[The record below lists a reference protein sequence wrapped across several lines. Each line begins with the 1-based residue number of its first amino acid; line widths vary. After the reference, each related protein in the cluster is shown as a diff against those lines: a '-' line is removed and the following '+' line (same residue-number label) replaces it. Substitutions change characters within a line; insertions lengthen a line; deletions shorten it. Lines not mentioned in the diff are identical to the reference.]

1 MKEILVLG
9 IGNLILNDEGVGIH
23 VVKEMMDKN
32 LLNNY
37 VDYLDGGTG
46 GYLLVSVMSLYKHV
60 IIIDATLDKDNN
72 PGKVNVA
79 KPLYPSDFPPILSA
93 HEFGLRQMIESLY
106 FIEQV
111 PNLHLITVS
120 VKNYQRVGMK
130 LSLNVKDAVPKAISA
145 VETVVGSIIREEI
158 ENEPKLLRASRKK
171 RAKVYYD
178 NI

>member
-79 KPLYPSDFPPILSA
+79 KPVYPSDFRPILSA
-93 HEFGLRQMIESLY
+93 HDFGLNR
-106 FIEQV
+106 
-111 PNLHLITVS
+111 
-120 VKNYQRVGMK
+120 
-130 LSLNVKDAVPKAISA
+130 
-145 VETVVGSIIREEI
+145 
-158 ENEPKLLRASRKK
+158 
-171 RAKVYYD
+171 
-178 NI
+178 